1 MKIKFALVRL
11 FIYFQKNLWTKRQF
25 QITLEWKKLE
35 QKHRLL
41 KFIYNHSRVPLLGNI
56 LPVQRLRIRDT
67 YFAFFFFHLLC
78 RARIFFLSKRKI
90 SFFYGSVFLE
100 EANRIFRGEKKY
112 LKVSFCN
119 ALQNKVRH

>member
-78 RARIFFLSKRKI
+78 RARIFCLNARFPFFMDQCFLKKQT
-90 SFFYGSVFLE
+90 VFLE
-100 EANRIFRGEKKY
+100 EKK
-112 LKVSFCN
+112 SI
-119 ALQNKVRH
+119 